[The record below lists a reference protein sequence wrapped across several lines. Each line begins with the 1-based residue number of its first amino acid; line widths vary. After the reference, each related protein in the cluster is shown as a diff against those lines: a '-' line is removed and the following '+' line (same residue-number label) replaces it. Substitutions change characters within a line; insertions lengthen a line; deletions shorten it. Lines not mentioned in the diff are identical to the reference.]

1 MTRQETGIF
10 VAAVAAAIIGALLG
24 WDWLHWIGKPLAT
37 LVLLA
42 VVRARGAGNYGRAI
56 AAGLALS
63 LVGDVLLMLP
73 QDLFLPG
80 LIAFFA
86 AHVAYIRAFSLGLG
100 IGRDRRVLIGFGLVA
115 LAIVGLLW
123 SGVPGAMR
131 LPVAAYALV
140 LALMAAQALTR
151 VRITRDPADA
161 LAALG
166 AVLFMTSD
174 TLLAVNR
181 FLGALPL
188 SPLLVLGT
196 YYAAQWLIA
205 RSALRRP

>member
-10 VAAVAAAIIGALLG
+10 VAAVVAAIIGALLG